1 MVQQPRVSNSRNNCP
16 PWATREAVGTVTER
30 GLYLHER
37 SLDRNHVFKKK
48 KEATTNSQPN
58 RRSGGDK

>member
-16 PWATREAVGTVTER
+16 PWATREAVGVVTER

-48 KEATTNSQPN
+48 KEA
-58 RRSGGDK
+58 